1 MRRPIPTPAPLAV
14 GLLLAVCGSAGAQSA
29 PQTKHWPRH
38 DISFPIDRA
47 MLDTLDPK
55 PASIRFY
62 AAPPDGRFKLI
73 ANKKP
78 SELDKIVDKQDPTA
92 TPRYG
97 FTYVAAGDGVE
108 EFAVQY
114 EFADGRLAPAKPAPQ
129 FRIHFDKT
137 PPEIR
142 ASATGTNGIRWTI
155 TEDSLV
161 ESSIRIEGQYAGE
174 TQWQA
179 LNTGELRADDSFRWP
194 TIPAGKTLEVRVFA
208 RDKAGNG
215 GYSKVIRLGAGGGR
229 ADRDRDR
236 TETDPRKPLG
246 DPLTR
251 TDGGSRGDG
260 GNRVGTGFGGLDEF
274 PTNRAKI
281 EYRST
286 NKLTVRSKITHITR
300 SGVQAAQLFVQ
311 SGTAD
316 WVPAG
321 KKDGLSFTLDTPD
334 PTVEIQYDAPKDGLY
349 GFIIQPISGA
359 GTKADDPRQGDAPQ
373 YLVEVDTTA
382 PEILIKNVRVGGG
395 GLNGPLVDIEYVSSD
410 KNEMPEPITL
420 EYSEDKT
427 TWKRIV
433 DRTANSG
440 KYTWEIQDK
449 KLWRFYVRASAVDK
463 AGNSK
468 FDVSKDP
475 ILVDLDKPS
484 GTVEQVNPNGQPTT
498 PRKQVNHTPDDRPNV
513 AAAPAT
519 LNVLPAKNDAPPAA
533 PADRTPLPPPIKDE
547 PKKEEKKPDA
557 GIPPTLPPIGEP
569 KPADPP
575 PVKADRM
582 PPVAPP
588 TTLPPVPPPAGG
600 GGTVPIPDLP
610 PPEKK

>member
-14 GLLLAVCGSAGAQSA
+14 GLLLAFSGSAAAQSGL
-29 PQTKHWPRH
+29 QTKFWPRH

-47 MLDTLDPK
+47 VLDTLDPK
-55 PASIRFY
+55 PVSVRFY

-73 ANKKP
+73 ANKRP
-78 SELDKIVDKQDPTA
+78 NELDKIVDKQDPAA
-92 TPRYG
+92 TPKYG

-142 ASATGTNGIRWTI
+142 ASATGGTGIRWTA
-155 TEDSLV
+155 TDESLV
-161 ESSIRIEGQYAGE
+161 ESSVRIEGQYAGE
-174 TQWQA
+174 TQWQE
-179 LNTGELRADDSFRWP
+179 LKTGELRADDSFRWP

-215 GYSKVIRLGAGGGR
+215 GHSKVIRLGAGGGR
-229 ADRDRDR
+229 ADRADRDR
-236 TETDPRKPLG
+236 ADPDPRKPLG
-246 DPLTR
+246 GDPFTR
-251 TDGGSRGDG
+251 TDG
-260 GNRVGTGFGGLDEF
+260 GNRVGTGFGGVDEF

-311 SGTAD
+311 AGTSD

-321 KKDGLSFTLDTPD
+321 KKDGLAFTLDTPD
-334 PTVEIQYDAPKDGLY
+334 PTVEIGYDAPKDGLY

-382 PEILIKNVRVGGG
+382 PEILIKTVRVGGG

-468 FDVSKDP
+468 FDTTKDP
-475 ILVDLDKPS
+475 ILVDLDKPA

-498 PRKQVNHTPDDRPNV
+498 PRKQVNFTDDRPGGLS
-513 AAAPAT
+513 AAP
-519 LNVLPAKNDAPPAA
+519 PAEFNLKPTGGNTPPASIGGRIGAPPAA
-533 PADRTPLPPPIKDE
+533 KKDE
-547 PKKEEKKPDA
+547 PKPEEKKPEVA
-557 GIPPTLPPIGEP
+557 APPPALPPIGE
-569 KPADPP
+569 KPAEPP
-575 PVKADRM
+575 PVKLDPM
-582 PPVAPP
+582 PP
-588 TTLPPVPPPAGG
+588 TNLPPIPPPAGTG
-600 GGTVPIPDLP
+600 GGVPTPDLP
-610 PPEKK
+610 PLPEKK

>member
-14 GLLLAVCGSAGAQSA
+14 GLLLAFGGSAVAQSST
-29 PQTKHWPRH
+29 PQTKYWPRH

-47 MLDTLDPK
+47 MLDALDPK

-73 ANKKP
+73 ANKRP
-78 SELDKIVDKQDPTA
+78 NELDKIVDKQDPAA

-97 FTYVAAGDGVE
+97 FTYVAAGDGIE

-137 PPEIR
+137 PPDIR
-142 ASATGTNGIRWTI
+142 ASASGTSGIRWTA
-155 TEDSLV
+155 TDESLV

-229 ADRDRDR
+229 ADRDR
-236 TETDPRKPLG
+236 TESDPRRPAG
-246 DPLTR
+246 DPITR
-251 TDGGSRGDG
+251 TDG

-274 PTNRAKI
+274 PTTRAKI

-286 NKLTVRSKITHITR
+286 NKLTVRSKVTHITR

-311 SGTAD
+311 AGTSD

-321 KKDGLSFTLDTPD
+321 KKDGLGFTLDTPD

-373 YLVEVDTTA
+373 YLVEVDTTP

-475 ILVDLDKPS
+475 ILVDLDKPA

-498 PRKQVNHTPDDRPNV
+498 PRKQVNRAPDDRPGV
-513 AAAPAT
+513 GGSPAALT
-519 LNVLPAKNDAPPAA
+519 VLPAKNDAPP
-533 PADRTPLPPPIKDE
+533 PLGDRVPPPITDE
-547 PKKEEKKPDA
+547 PKREEKTPDA
-557 GIPPTLPPIGEP
+557 GAPTSLPPIGGS
-569 KPADPP
+569 KPAEP
-575 PVKADRM
+575 PV
-582 PPVAPP
+582 PPLTP

>member
-1 MRRPIPTPAPLAV
+1 MRPPIPTLAPLVV
-14 GLLLAVCGSAGAQSA
+14 GLLLAVGGTAVAQSA
-29 PQTKHWPRH
+29 PQTKFWPRH
-38 DISFPIDRA
+38 DISFPLDRA
-47 MLDTLDPK
+47 VLDTLDPK
-55 PASIRFY
+55 PVSVRFY

-73 ANKKP
+73 ANKRP
-78 SELDKIVDKQDPTA
+78 NELDKIVDKQDPSA

-129 FRIHFDKT
+129 YRVHFDKT

-142 ASATGTNGIRWTI
+142 ASATGGTGIRWTA
-155 TEDSLV
+155 TDENLV
-161 ESSIRIEGQYAGE
+161 ESSVRIEGQYVGE

-236 TETDPRKPLG
+236 ADNDFRKPAG

-251 TDGGSRGDG
+251 PDG

-281 EYRST
+281 EYRDT
-286 NKLTVRSKITHITR
+286 NKLTVKSKVTHITR
-300 SGVQAAQLFVQ
+300 SGVKAAQLFVQ

-321 KKDGLSFTLDTPD
+321 KQEGLSFTLDTAD
-334 PTVEIQYDAPKDGLY
+334 PTVSIPFDAPKDGLY
-349 GFIIQPISGA
+349 GFIIQPVSGA

-373 YLVEVDTTA
+373 YLVEVDTTP
-382 PEILIKNVRVGGG
+382 PEMLLKGVRVGGG
-395 GLNGPLVDIEYVSSD
+395 GLTGPLVDIEWVSSD
-410 KNEMPEPITL
+410 KNEMPEPISL
-420 EYSEDKT
+420 EYSEDDKK

-433 DRTANSG
+433 ERTANTG
-440 KYTWEIQDK
+440 KYTWEITDK
-449 KLWRFYVRASAVDK
+449 KLWRFHVRASAVDK

-468 FDVSKDP
+468 FDVTKEP
-475 ILVDLDKPS
+475 VLVDLDKPS

-498 PRKQVNHTPDDRPNV
+498 PRKQVNHTPDDRSNV
-513 AAAPAT
+513 AGTPAT

-533 PADRTPLPPPIKDE
+533 LGGRIALPPPNKDE

-557 GIPPTLPPIGEP
+557 GIPPALPPISES
-569 KPADPP
+569 KPPVP
-575 PVKADRM
+575 PVKAD
-582 PPVAPP
+582 PVVPPP
-588 TTLPPVPPPAGG
+588 TTLPPIPPAGG
-600 GGTVPIPDLP
+600 GESVPTPALP
-610 PPEKK
+610 PLPGK